1 MEPWKP
7 SRRDRKQYPHF
18 DAPLSLSEMERIAND
33 PSAVKSN
40 KFYPFLRYEN
50 SYRPFR
56 PKGEHLKTREIRYGT
71 RRDAAIFSRYRFG
84 LSKLYEEELTRR
96 GLAGC
101 ILAYRRIPVNSASSS
116 GKCNIHH
123 AKSAFDRIKILGDCC
138 AVVMDI
144 SKYFEHL
151 DHARIKRHWRDLLGV
166 SELPDDHYAVFKAI
180 TRYWIVDSKKA
191 YEALGFFG
199 TKPSGIPGYL
209 TPKKD
214 MPKQLCG
221 PQEFRDKIC
230 GKAAGYPDLIERRE
244 KPYGI
249 PQGAPLSDL
258 LANLYLIDFDTEMHE
273 ALSSMGGFYMRYSD
287 DLLLIIPG
295 SANNALEMM
304 EQARKRIRDFG
315 TDLHIKEGKCSV
327 HRFQRMAGGGLSQ
340 EHVFPIQKNSSGL
353 SYLGFRF
360 DGERVYLRDGTLS
373 GFWRKA
379 SAMLSREAV
388 SLVKR
393 YPGKDLTFLR
403 GEFGVDH
410 IIQRVGRVRGFERRL
425 DKKSWTFWTYV
436 TRANTIFGEMS
447 HIHSQLSRYRSKI
460 RSKAEDRLVK
470 TYYKSL

>member
-7 SRRDRKQYPHF
+7 SRRDQKQYPHF
-18 DAPLSLSEMERIAND
+18 DAPLSLSEMEHIAND
-33 PSAVKSN
+33 TSAVKSN
-40 KFYPFLRYEN
+40 KFYPFLRYVN

-56 PKGEHLKTREIRYGT
+56 PKGEAPKTREIRYCS

-84 LSKLYEEELTRR
+84 LSKLYEKELTRR
-96 GLAGC
+96 GLADC
-101 ILAYRRIPVNSASSS
+101 VLAYRRIPVKPGSSS

-123 AKSAFDRIKILGDCC
+123 AKLAFDLIIGLGDCC

-144 SKYFEHL
+144 TKYFEHL
-151 DHARIKRHWRDLLGV
+151 DHAQIKRQWRDLLGV

-180 TRYWIVDSKKA
+180 TRYRFVDSKKA

-209 TPKKD
+209 TPKKY
-214 MPKQLCG
+214 MPKQLCS
-221 PQEFRDKIC
+221 PQEFRDKI
-230 GKAAGYPDLIERRE
+230 GGEAAGYPDLIERRE

-258 LANLYLIDFDTEMHE
+258 LANLYLLDFDTEMHGT
-273 ALSSMGGFYMRYSD
+273 LSSMGGFYMRYSD

-295 SANNALEMM
+295 SADDTLEMM
-304 EQARKRIRDFG
+304 EQVRKQIRDFG
-315 TDLHIKEGKCSV
+315 IHLEIKERKCSV
-327 HRFQRMAGGGLSQ
+327 HRFRRMAGGGQSHQ
-340 EHVFPIQKNSSGL
+340 HVFPIGKNSNGL

-360 DGERVYLRDGTLS
+360 DGEHVHLRDRTLG

-393 YPGKDLTFLR
+393 YPGKDLTFLT
-403 GEFGVDH
+403 GEFNVDH
-410 IIQRVGRVRGFERRL
+410 VIQRVGRVRGFERRL

-436 TRANTIFGEMS
+436 TRANNIFGEMS
-447 HIHSQLSRYRSKI
+447 RIHSQLSQYRSKI